1 MYLFFELCTLKILCN
16 DERFLGCAKT
26 KKILKKYESAK
37 KHFPFLDLALKR
49 TRQKETR
56 NLFLSGPSKN
66 QSKFL
71 I

>member
-1 MYLFFELCTLKILCN
+1 MYLFFELCTLKILRN
-16 DERFLGCAKT
+16 DIRFLGYAKT
-26 KKILKKYESAK
+26 KKILKKYESAGR
-37 KHFPFLDLALKR
+37 HFPFLDLALKR

-66 QSKFL
+66 QFKFL

>member
-1 MYLFFELCTLKILCN
+1 MYSKNSLQRRTVSRLRE
-16 DERFLGCAKT
+16 D
-26 KKILKKYESAK
+26 KKILKKYESAR

>member
-1 MYLFFELCTLKILCN
+1 MYSKNSLQRRTVSRLREDKKNFE
-16 DERFLGCAKT
+16 
-26 KKILKKYESAK
+26 KKYESAK

>member
-1 MYLFFELCTLKILCN
+1 MYSKNSLQRRTVSRLREDKKNFEKVWKA
-16 DERFLGCAKT
+16 R
-26 KKILKKYESAK
+26 

-71 I
+71 T